1 MLAIGG
7 AGSSAILPLRDPLL
21 VTRLAAN
28 LDQLSGGRF
37 VLGVGT
43 GWSEQEYAA
52 VGVPFRERGRILD
65 EYLAAIT
72 AAWTAEVVSFDG
84 TYARYEH
91 VATGPRTRVP
101 IWVGGAGP
109 SSIRRT
115 ARFADA
121 WHPINAQVDWV
132 RNTGLPALRAEAE
145 RLCRPVPAFA
155 PRIRARL
162 VPDDLDENARP
173 VGVGSLGQVLADI
186 EALIEL
192 GADIVLDTNA
202 DRPRDQPPLDH
213 DWATLTQIAKALA
226 A

>member
-1 MLAIGG
+1 
-7 AGSSAILPLRDPLL
+7 

-109 SSIRRT
+109 SSIRRA

-132 RNTGLPALRAEAE
+132 RNTGLYPPSLPASAPGWYPTTSTRT
-145 RLCRPVPAFA
+145 PA
-155 PRIRARL
+155 RW
-162 VPDDLDENARP
+162 E
-173 VGVGSLGQVLADI
+173 S
-186 EALIEL
+186 
-192 GADIVLDTNA
+192 GASGRCWPT
-202 DRPRDQPPLDH
+202 
-213 DWATLTQIAKALA
+213 
-226 A
+226 